1 MIMMQDPKSHIVIS
15 KNETVLEIL
24 SRIEKI
30 ASSDCSVLL
39 IGETGAGKEVFAE
52 YVHRISNRSHQPLV
66 KVSLST
72 LPPNLI
78 ESELFGHEKGA
89 FTGSVYEQKGQ
100 FEMADKGTIFLDDI
114 DDFPL
119 DLQTKLLRAIETK
132 EIKRVGGQ
140 KTIPLDI
147 RLITASKLE
156 LSEMVAQGKFR
167 MDLFYR
173 INVFPIT
180 IPPLRQ
186 RVDDI
191 PLLVDHFLK
200 YYEPGRKINVTESAM
215 EALVDYSWPGNVREL
230 KNVIQRIALFSNGEI
245 KLENLPSEIKGEKP
259 LNMFIKACGHCFKS
273 RNLSFE
279 EVMQCVEAHLLE
291 NALKNA
297 NGNYSQA
304 ARTLGMSLST
314 FRDKCKKFGVD
325 KLTNNN
331 IHQN

>member
-1 MIMMQDPKSHIVIS
+1 
-15 KNETVLEIL
+15 
-24 SRIEKI
+24 
-30 ASSDCSVLL
+30 L

-52 YVHRISNRSHQPLV
+52 YIYRTSNRSIHPLV

-78 ESELFGHEKGA
+78 ESELFGYEKGA
-89 FTGSVYEQKGQ
+89 FTSSVQEKKGQ

-119 DLQTKLLRAIETK
+119 DLQTKLLRVIEAK
-132 EIKRVGGQ
+132 EIKRIGGQ
-140 KTIPLDI
+140 KPIPLDI
-147 RLITASKLE
+147 RLITASKLD

-186 RVDDI
+186 RTDDI
-191 PLLVDHFLK
+191 PILIEHFLK
-200 YYEPGRKINVTESAM
+200 YYEPNKQIMVNDNAM
-215 EALVDYSWPGNVREL
+215 EALSDYSWPGNVREL
-230 KNVIQRIALFSNGEI
+230 KNVIQRITLFSNGQI
-245 KLENLPSEIKGEKP
+245 SLENLPSEIKGEKP
-259 LNMFIKACGHCFKS
+259 LNMFIKSCGHCFKS

-314 FRDKCKKFGVD
+314 FRDKCKKNGVD
-325 KLTNNN
+325 KVNS
-331 IHQN
+331 ISI